1 MKVLRLLLVML
12 STALACMGGEH
23 YHLEDCHAR
32 RTDVRVESI
41 LFMLLVAV
49 LSSLVV
55 FGISWAC
62 GLWEMRRCPTLAVAA
77 LPFMF
82 TVAICIVL
90 PFPLIHSIPLE
101 VHHREDARDCYLL
114 ANSELAFA
122 VGGTYI
128 YAITMALSWV
138 CLSVALAWRYQV
150 PAPERAELG
159 NRAVRYLAVTT
170 ILNTIGTGFFVRVTC
185 GTPMLA
191 DLLAISPVVLNPF
204 TNVLMKR
211 IVLRMSEIYAGREQ
225 TKFMRMTTYAELF
238 SGCLIAVIAAVFVGL
253 LETYGTSSNFPPGTA
268 HAVGIAAILALTV
281 LVVLDGIF
289 SWSAF
294 TSLRAILR
302 SVQMVMPTESNKS
315 IVSNSLAVA
324 KANLWLV
331 ALAVLGTSIFYA
343 MLIVLV
349 GAVTIFYQHESE
361 HQESYTGYESYPGY
375 SGYTDEPSDPTL
387 VQGMLPLMIW
397 CLDSIFND
405 LCAVYL
411 GCGPSQAA
419 LQMVMKASEA
429 DAVGVPVAEAP
440 GVQVLGRV
448 AEAQGVKE
456 AQGGESEGKV
466 AQHAWADGSK

>member
-1 MKVLRLLLVML
+1 MGTLAAMKVLRLLPVML

-90 PFPLIHSIPLE
+90 PFPLIHTIPLE

-128 YAITMALSWV
+128 YAITMALSWA

-429 DAVGVPVAEAP
+429 DAVGVP
-440 GVQVLGRV
+440 
-448 AEAQGVKE
+448 
-456 AQGGESEGKV
+456 
-466 AQHAWADGSK
+466 